1 MYRYFIGAL
10 IALLIAAGA
19 GWKLYEQEHAREAQ
33 AQTEDRNRIDSLT
46 AQVADL
52 QQQNAQLNVALA
64 KVQAE
69 QQRLVVE
76 NDMLNNTL
84 AQARL
89 TGKIPNKLP
98 YPPK

>member
-19 GWKLYEQEHAREAQ
+19 GWKLYEQENARAAQ

-76 NDMLNNTL
+76 NDMLNKTL